1 MHVADTDQPALARC
15 RRLIAAALRSQ
26 RLPPVDGVGSWKVPE
41 PPSNST
47 ERVPHSR
54 RRRIV
59 LAAAGVF
66 GVLLVLLIA
75 WDRDAVVMWRQETGP
90 LPFFSAMAI
99 LPAVGVPLTPFLILA
114 GAVFGTR
121 SALIGTAI
129 AVGLNLTLCYFA
141 ARSLRPLLGNLLRR
155 FSYDLPD
162 FKERGSSAVRFTLAV
177 KAAPGVPTFIK
188 NYGLALAGVPFP
200 LYFGLSMAM
209 TAIYAV
215 LLIFIGESLLEHRP
229 DQALIVAGLL
239 AIGGAAW
246 WLRRRRIARS
256 AA

>member
-1 MHVADTDQPALARC
+1 MLAG
-15 RRLIAAALRSQ
+15 AA
-26 RLPPVDGVGSWKVPE
+26 
-41 PPSNST
+41 
-47 ERVPHSR
+47 
-54 RRRIV
+54 
-59 LAAAGVF
+59 VF

-75 WDRDAVVMWRQETGP
+75 WDREAVIMWREQMGP

-99 LPAVGVPLTPFLILA
+99 LPAFGVPITPFLILA

-121 SALIGTAI
+121 LALIGTAI

-141 ARSLRPLLGNLLRR
+141 ARSLRPLLGSLLQR

-162 FKERGSSAVRFTLAV
+162 FNERGRSAVRFTLAV
-177 KAAPGVPTFIK
+177 KAAPGVPAFIK

-200 LYFGLSMAM
+200 LYFGLSMVM

-229 DQALIVAGLL
+229 NQALLVAALL
-239 AIGGAAW
+239 VAAGGVW
-246 WLRRRRIARS
+246 WMRRRRIARN